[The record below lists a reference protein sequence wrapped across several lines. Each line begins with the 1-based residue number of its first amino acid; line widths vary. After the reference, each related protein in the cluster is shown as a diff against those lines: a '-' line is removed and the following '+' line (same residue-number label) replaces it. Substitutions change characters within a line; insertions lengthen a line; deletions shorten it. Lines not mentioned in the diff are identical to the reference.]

1 MLVKANVCIRLYKSY
16 RLYFLQKKTLIYKY
30 IPEDAKKLFSAA
42 FSEMEPL
49 AAGAFTHSAVTSW
62 EVLPAN
68 TSFSWVVL
76 PARTSTSSNSL
87 IPTLWEHGTVLSAAP
102 RLPSEIPKAP
112 LEPVSE
118 TLTAVSLQLSISTF
132 ISSEADSIISA
143 FSICSEPALK
153 S

>member
-1 MLVKANVCIRLYKSY
+1 MQV
-16 RLYFLQKKTLIYKY
+16 Y

-42 FSEMEPL
+42 LSEAL
-49 AAGAFTHSAVTSW
+49 AAAALTHSSVTSW
-62 EVLPAN
+62 EALPASTSFLWVVLPAD
-68 TSFSWVVL
+68 TIFLWVLL

-143 FSICSEPALK
+143 FSICSEPALNL
-153 S
+153 